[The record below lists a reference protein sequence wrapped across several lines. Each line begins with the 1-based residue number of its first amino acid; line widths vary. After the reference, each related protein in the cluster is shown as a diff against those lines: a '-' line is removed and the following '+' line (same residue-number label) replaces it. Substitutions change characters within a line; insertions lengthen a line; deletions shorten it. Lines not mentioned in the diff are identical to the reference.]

1 LCYSC
6 PPIVRFIYP
15 TILTLYLVRT
25 SSHLA
30 VLFLKKWSVRALES
44 VYLVEKRVMN
54 MEEAEKA
61 GGVEMAVRE
70 DGVRA
75 ADVAAEHGH
84 QL

>member
-1 LCYSC
+1 
-6 PPIVRFIYP
+6 
-15 TILTLYLVRT
+15 
-25 SSHLA
+25 
-30 VLFLKKWSVRALES
+30 VRALES